1 MNQEVES
8 KQYATNNQRYNAES
22 IIQMRLDTTRL
33 LSEMEAFL
41 RGTRV
46 IGYQEKEGIVQ
57 PVFADIGR
65 PLMNEVGIQW
75 MMGWL
80 QMNFNPQ
87 TVQGNKKSEEF
98 ETFMVDLHA
107 NLACNLMDNLHEYG
121 VKDSD
126 YNAIIDTTMSAA
138 DMFFSRTIDN
148 KERESYA
155 DTIRSVERVGQERGG
170 IASLMGFKGG
180 MNG

>member
-1 MNQEVES
+1 MNTETSDQQGVS
-8 KQYATNNQRYNAES
+8 TKYFQTES

-33 LSEMEAFL
+33 LGEMEAFL

-46 IGYQEKEGIVQ
+46 VGYQEVNGVMQ
-57 PVFADIGR
+57 PVFHEIGR

-75 MMGWL
+75 LMGWL
-80 QMNFNPQ
+80 TMQFNPQ

-98 ETFMVDLHA
+98 EEFMVDLHE
-107 NLACNLMDNLHEYG
+107 NLACNLMNNLYEYG
-121 VKDSD
+121 IVDND
-126 YNAIIDTTMSAA
+126 YDAIIDGIMSAA

-155 DTIRSVERVGQERGG
+155 ETIKSVERVGQERSGFAG
-170 IASLMGFKGG
+170 LIGFKSGG
-180 MNG
+180 